1 MKRGF
6 LFCVL
11 VCVCSLSLSG
21 QDVGISDAPDI
32 AIPVFKLDI
41 GETPFNPDSTYL
53 YKFPFHSVG
62 TAPLSIIQAIS
73 GCPCVS
79 VTFPDRPLP
88 PGQVDTIYVH
98 YKPTRAGK
106 FVQRVAVISNAPEHS
121 LMQIYAKATF
131 VRQSA
136 VKKNEE

>member
-1 MKRGF
+1 MRRIGF
-6 LFCVL
+6 LIAFLALACVPL
-11 VCVCSLSLSG
+11 FSQTKDGSASPE
-21 QDVGISDAPDI
+21 IS
-32 AIPVFKLDI
+32 IPVFKLDI

-53 YKFPFHSVG
+53 YKFPYHNVG

-98 YKPTRAGK
+98 FKPTRAGK
-106 FVQRVAVISNAPEHS
+106 FTQRVAIISDASEHS
-121 LMQIYAKATF
+121 LMQLYAKATF
-131 VRQSA
+131 LRQSA
-136 VKKNEE
+136 VKNEE